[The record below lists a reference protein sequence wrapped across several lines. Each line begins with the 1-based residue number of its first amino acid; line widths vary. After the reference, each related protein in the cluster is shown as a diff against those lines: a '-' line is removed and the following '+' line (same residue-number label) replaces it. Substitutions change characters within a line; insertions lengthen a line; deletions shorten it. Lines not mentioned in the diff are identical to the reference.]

1 MITLQPFTDADRE
14 AVAAQL
20 EREPR
25 GVVGVAWRCPC
36 GDPGVIVTLPRLPG
50 GSPFP
55 TTYYLTCPVV
65 ASRIG
70 TLEASGE
77 MAAMTA
83 RLAEDAELA
92 ARYRVAHE
100 SYLDDRAR
108 YGAQAGLEPVTEIDG
123 VSAGGM
129 PTRVKCLHALA
140 AHSLAVGPGVNPFGD
155 EVVEKLGLSWSGG
168 TGGTGTRGEEK

>member
-1 MITLQPFTDADRE
+1 MTTLQPFTEDDRR

-70 TLEASGE
+70 TVEASGE

-83 RLAEDAELA
+83 RLAADP
-92 ARYRVAHE
+92 
-100 SYLDDRAR
+100 D
-108 YGAQAGLEPVTEIDG
+108 
-123 VSAGGM
+123 
-129 PTRVKCLHALA
+129 LA

-155 EVVEKLGLSWSGG
+155 EVVEMLGLSWSGEAE
-168 TGGTGTRGEEK
+168 GTGTSEKENS

>member
-1 MITLQPFTDADRE
+1 MTTLQPFTDADRR

-25 GVVGVAWRCPC
+25 AVLGVAWRCPC
-36 GDPGVIVTLPRLPG
+36 GDPGVIVTAPRLPS

-70 TLEASGE
+70 TVEASGQ
-77 MAAMTA
+77 MAVMTA
-83 RLAEDAELA
+83 RLADDPELA
-92 ARYRVAHE
+92 ARYRAAHE
-100 SYLDDRAR
+100 SYLADRAR
-108 YGAQAGLEPVTEIDG
+108 YAAEAGLGPVAEIDG

-129 PTRVKCLHALA
+129 PTRVKCLHALV
-140 AHSLAVGPGVNPFGD
+140 AHSLAVGPGINPFGD
-155 EVVEKLGLSWSGG
+155 EVVAMLGLSW
-168 TGGTGTRGEEK
+168 RGVTSRNETTEEEK